1 MLMTGP
7 KETTIKHDD
16 LLHLRQFL
24 EQIQLEEYYSLIV
37 EKLKVRD
44 RIKKKRERTKR
55 ENERRLKLINS
66 SSLHAFFWSEKKE
79 RNLDDL

>member
-44 RIKKKRERTKR
+44 RIKKKMRKNEKR
-55 ENERRLKLINS
+55 K
-66 SSLHAFFWSEKKE
+66 
-79 RNLDDL
+79 

>member
-44 RIKKKRERTKR
+44 RIKKK
-55 ENERRLKLINS
+55 NE
-66 SSLHAFFWSEKKE
+66 KE
-79 RNLDDL
+79 RKEKMRDD